1 MRTQLIL
8 ATRYLSRRK
17 LRTTLTTLAV
27 VLGVAVIFAVNTL
40 IPTVLSALEGTFLGV
55 SGQVDLTVSSA
66 MGETF
71 DPGVLNTI
79 RQIPGIAAASP
90 ALRRQI
96 NMGSDGHQLE
106 LVGVDLA
113 SAQSV
118 RRYHITS
125 GRFLEPGD
133 SASALISEPLA
144 QAAITL
150 GNETLASEIPIP
162 TLRGTVPL
170 KVVGVVSS
178 TAGERVIVPLATAQE
193 LFGAPG
199 RINTVDVSI
208 STGTDRG
215 AVKGSLEKA
224 LGSAYRVGS
233 VAQQTETFGNM
244 QAAQIGVNLFGI
256 LALFMG
262 GFLIFNTFR
271 TVVVERRHD
280 LGMLR
285 AMGATR
291 RTIVSLIL
299 VESAIQGVVG
309 TVVGLA
315 LGYLL
320 AFAAVTATQRMVE
333 QYVQVRASGVVLSPE
348 SFALSIGL
356 GLGVTLLAGLL
367 PAINASRVP
376 VLAALRPEPPASGG
390 FRPGKGTVGGVALA
404 VPAVAGIASG
414 NSTTAGMGAL
424 LFLAALVLLAPSL
437 VRPIAAALEPALRL
451 AFAGE
456 ARLAEGNMQ
465 RRPGRAAVTASA
477 IMIALAIV
485 VTLVSLFTSVQKS
498 FFDYLERSL
507 AADVILLPPSLVLG
521 ANVGAGPGLEQGLAK
536 TPGIGT
542 VATLQYAGSVVNGV
556 PAEALGFDPKVYPKV
571 STFLFDQGGP
581 SVLGEMDA
589 GRVAIVTPVMASN
602 ASLKVGDAVQVQTP
616 DGIREYR
623 VGAVAAE
630 FLTAK
635 INTIYIS
642 QKNMAA
648 DFHRSEDVLLL
659 ANLAPGAD
667 RDQVKAHIGEL
678 LKSYPQFKIYW
689 GADLRAEQRNT
700 ISQAFIGIDL
710 LLAVLII
717 PSLLGLINT
726 LAINVLERTREI
738 GVLRAIGATRRQ
750 IRKLVLAESLLLG
763 AAGAALGMLAGLALG
778 YGLTAM
784 VAAAMLPSMSFS
796 FPLNG
801 LLAAAAIALLMA
813 VVASLLPARQA
824 AGLRIVQALRYE

>member
-1 MRTQLIL
+1 MSTQLIL
-8 ATRYLSRRK
+8 AIRYLSRRK
-17 LRTTLTTLAV
+17 LRTGLTTMAV
-27 VLGVAVIFAVNTL
+27 VLGVSIIFAINTL
-40 IPTVLSALEGTFLGV
+40 IPTMLSALEGTFLGV
-55 SGQVDLTVSSA
+55 SDQVDLTVSSA

-71 DPGVLNTI
+71 DPGVVNMV
-79 RQIPGIAAASP
+79 RKVSGVAAASP

-96 NMGSDGHQLE
+96 TLDGEGHQLE

-118 RRYHITS
+118 RRYQITT
-125 GRFLEPGD
+125 GRFLETGD
-133 SASALISEPLA
+133 TTGALVSEVLA
-144 QAAITL
+144 QADGL
-150 GNETLASEIPIP
+150 GPGGTIPIP

-170 KVVGVVSS
+170 TVVGIVSS
-178 TAGERVIVPLATAQE
+178 TVGERLTVPLATAQE

-199 RINTVDVSI
+199 RVNTVDVSI
-208 STGTDRG
+208 SAGADRET
-215 AVKGSLEKA
+215 VKKELEKA
-224 LGSAYRVGS
+224 LGLSYRVGS
-233 VAQQTETFGNM
+233 VAQQTDAVGSI
-244 QAAQIGVNLFGI
+244 QAAQIGLNLFGL

-285 AMGATR
+285 ALGATR
-291 RTIVSLIL
+291 GAIVSLIL
-299 VESAIQGVVG
+299 VESAIQGAVG
-309 TVVGLA
+309 TVLGLA
-315 LGYLL
+315 LGYLF
-320 AFAAVTATQRMVE
+320 AFATITAAQGMME
-333 QYVQVRASGVVLSPE
+333 QYLQARANGVFLSPE
-348 SFALSIGL
+348 NFALSIGL
-356 GLGVTLLAGLL
+356 GMGVTLLPGLL

-376 VLAALRPEPPASGG
+376 VLAALRPEPSAIRG
-390 FRPGKGTVGGVALA
+390 FRPGKGTLGGAVLAL
-404 VPAVAGIASG
+404 VSVAGIASG
-414 NSTTAGMGAL
+414 NSTAAGAGAL
-424 LFLAALVLLAPSL
+424 LFLAALVLLAPIL
-437 VRPIAAALEPALRL
+437 VRPIAVILEPALRF

-456 ARLAEGNMQ
+456 ARIAEGNMQ
-465 RRPGRAAVTASA
+465 RQPGRAAITASA

-485 VTLVSLFTSVQKS
+485 VALVSLFASIQKT
-498 FFDYLERSL
+498 FFNYLERSL

-521 ANVGAGPGLEQGLAK
+521 TNVGAGPGLEQGLAG
-536 TPGIGT
+536 TQGIAT
-542 VATLQYAGSVVNGV
+542 VATLQYAASVVNGIPV
-556 PAEALGFDPKVYPKV
+556 EALAFDPNVYPKV

-589 GRVAIVTPVMASN
+589 SPVAIVTPVMAAN
-602 ASLKVGDAVQVQTP
+602 ANLKVGDALQVQTP
-616 DGIREYR
+616 DGIKEYR

-630 FLTAK
+630 YLTAK

-648 DFHRSEDVLLL
+648 DFHRSEDVVLL
-659 ANLAPGAD
+659 ANLTPGAH
-667 RDQVKAHIGEL
+667 RDQVKAEIDRL
-678 LKSYPQFKIYW
+678 LASYPQFKLYW
-689 GADLRAEQRNT
+689 GADLRAEQRAT

-738 GVLRAIGATRRQ
+738 GVLRAIGATRMQ

-784 VAAAMLPSMSFS
+784 LAAIMVPSMRFS
-796 FPLNG
+796 FPLDG
-801 LLAAAAIALLMA
+801 LIAAMAIALLMA